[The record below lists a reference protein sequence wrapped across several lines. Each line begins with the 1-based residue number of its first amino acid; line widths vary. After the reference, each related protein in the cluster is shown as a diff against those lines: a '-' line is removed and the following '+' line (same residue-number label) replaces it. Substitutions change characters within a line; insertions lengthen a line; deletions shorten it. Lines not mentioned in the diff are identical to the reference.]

1 MDYYKTP
8 GQTPPEVVEISSK
21 IQGTHQAQV
30 VLREQLFALKFITS
44 SAIVESTDRWDLRVG
59 LNSTCKYHQ
68 YKGHFPI
75 VPFSTWIFIFN
86 V

>member
-59 LNSTCKYHQ
+59 LNSTCEYHQ
-68 YKGHFPI
+68 YKGNFQS
-75 VPFSTWIFIFN
+75 VPACT
-86 V
+86 